1 VNIIIGF
8 VIVIV
13 CVIGGYLFANGTLS
27 VLLQPAELII
37 IGGAAAGALI
47 IGTPSHVMKKIVS
60 SIKAGVSGKGSGP
73 TGYMDLLRVL
83 FELATLSRSN
93 GILAMEKHV
102 ENPGESD
109 ILGKIG
115 HRHELVE
122 FLCDSLR
129 LVVLGISP
137 VELSG
142 MLDSDLE
149 VREEESQEPAD
160 SLANTADALP
170 GLGIVAAVLGII
182 ITMNSIGGDSASVG
196 KHVAAALVGTF
207 LGVLLSYGFVGPL
220 ARVVRA
226 EGMKDL
232 VLMKV
237 ARTGILSLSTGINP
251 MMVCESAR
259 RSIPEAL
266 RPGFKVME
274 DTLRNRGK

>member
-1 VNIIIGF
+1 MNIVAGF
-8 VIVIV
+8 VVVIAAV
-13 CVIGGYLFANGTLS
+13 VGGYVLAHGTLA
-27 VLLQPAELII
+27 VLFQPAELII
-37 IGGAAAGALI
+37 IGGAAAGALV
-47 IGTPSHVMKKIVS
+47 IGTPGHVMKKIGA
-60 SIKAGVSGKGSGP
+60 SIKAGVGGKGAGP
-73 TGYMDLLRVL
+73 GGYMDLLKVL

-102 ENPGESD
+102 ENPDQSD
-109 ILGKIG
+109 ILAKIN
-115 HRHELVE
+115 HKHTLVE

-137 VELSG
+137 AELSG

-149 VREEESQEPAD
+149 VREEDSQEPAD
-160 SLANTADALP
+160 ALANTADALP

-182 ITMNSIGGDSASVG
+182 ITMNAIGGDSASVG

-220 ARVVRA
+220 ARVVRN

-266 RPGFKVME
+266 RPGFKEME
-274 DTLRNRGK
+274 DTLRNRK

>member
-1 VNIIIGF
+1 VNIIAGF
-8 VIVIV
+8 VVVIAA
-13 CVIGGYLFANGTLS
+13 VIGGYVLAHGTLA
-27 VLLQPAELII
+27 VLFQPAELII
-37 IGGAAAGALI
+37 IGGAAAGALV
-47 IGTPSHVMKKIVS
+47 IGTPGHVMKKIGA
-60 SIKAGVSGKGSGP
+60 SIKAGVGGKGSGP
-73 TGYMDLLRVL
+73 GGYMDLLKVL

-102 ENPGESD
+102 ENPDQSD
-109 ILGKIG
+109 ILAKIN
-115 HRHELVE
+115 HKHTLVE

-137 VELSG
+137 AELSG

-149 VREEESQEPAD
+149 VREEDSQEPAD
-160 SLANTADALP
+160 ALANTADALP

-182 ITMNSIGGDSASVG
+182 ITMNAIGGDSASVG

-220 ARVVRA
+220 ARVVRN

-266 RPGFKVME
+266 RPGFKEME
-274 DTLRNRGK
+274 DTLRNRK

>member
-1 VNIIIGF
+1 MNIVVGF
-8 VIVIV
+8 VIVIA
-13 CVIGGYLFANGTLS
+13 CVIGGYVLAHGTMAVLF
-27 VLLQPAELII
+27 QPAELII
-37 IGGAAAGALI
+37 IGGAALGALL
-47 IGTPSHVMKKIVS
+47 IGTPGHVMKKIGA
-60 SIKAGVSGKGSGP
+60 SIKSGLSGKGSGP
-73 TGYMDLLRVL
+73 GGYMDLLRVL

-102 ENPGESD
+102 ETPHESD
-109 ILGKIG
+109 ILAKINQKHG
-115 HRHELVE
+115 LVE

-142 MLDSDLE
+142 MLDADLE

-182 ITMNSIGGDSASVG
+182 ITMNSIGGDSAAVG

-220 ARVVRA
+220 ARVVRN

-266 RPGFKVME
+266 RPGFKDME
-274 DTLRNRGK
+274 DTLRNRK